1 MGRVVHFEITA
12 EDVARA
18 KKFYEVFDW
27 DINDAAMPGMPS
39 MRYLIASTGSKDEMG
54 TDGAIMTR
62 DFRPESTIIWISVDN
77 LDEMIE
83 KVKTAGG
90 KTAGEKQSVPGVG
103 ETIYVTD
110 TEGNTIGLIQA
121 LPRES

>member
-12 EDVARA
+12 DDVARA
-18 KKFYEVFDW
+18 KKFYEIFDW
-27 DINDAAMPGMPS
+27 DINDAPMPGLGS
-39 MRYLIASTGSKDEMG
+39 MKYMIAKTGKEDEMG

-62 DFRPESTIIWISVDN
+62 EFRKEPTIIWVAVDD
-77 LDEMIE
+77 LDEMVE
-83 KVKTAGG
+83 KVKQAGG
-90 KTAGEKQSVPGVG
+90 KTAGDKQQVPGIG
-103 ETIYVTD
+103 DTIYVTD